1 MWWYGSPWTGMM
13 GSWWW
18 GLHMVAFSLFWIGI
32 VAFGLMAMR
41 RLTASRQTGGSGAST
56 SPAIVILQER
66 YARGEIGRDEYIEKR
81 RDLSASTAP

>member
-1 MWWYGSPWTGMM
+1 MM

-18 GLHMVAFSLFWIGI
+18 GLHMLAFSLFWIGI
-32 VAFGLMAMR
+32 VALGLMAVR
-41 RLTASRQTGGSGAST
+41 RLSAPRQAGGSAEST

-66 YARGEIGRDEYIEKR
+66 YARGEIGRDEYIEKQ

>member
-1 MWWYGSPWTGMM
+1 MM

-66 YARGEIGRDEYIEKR
+66 Y
-81 RDLSASTAP
+81 